1 MIIYHDNLR
10 SDVCKL
16 IINKFDELN
25 KKQIFSTKKNDDIR
39 IFGFEKVLDKN
50 ITNLFFDID
59 TKSSMKFFKK
69 NPLYQ
74 TLMVNKTFAPSEK
87 KLALGSGGGWHR
99 DSYIKRQ
106 HKTIFYL
113 TKVNIENGPF
123 TYLEPKLKIFS
134 RFYPMK
140 TRLSPNADKKL
151 NFCSNKISITSEK
164 PGLGFS
170 IISNYIHRGIP
181 LINGVRYA
189 VTVYSVFEKKSSW
202 LDSMKIKI

>member
-1 MIIYHDNLR
+1 MIIYHDNLKF
-10 SDVCKL
+10 DVCKL
-16 IINKFDELN
+16 IINKFEELN
-25 KKQIFSTKKNDDIR
+25 NKQIFSTKKNDDIR
-39 IFGFEKVLDKN
+39 MFGFEKVLDKN

-59 TKSSMKFFKK
+59 TKSSIKFFKK
-69 NPLYQ
+69 KPLYQ
-74 TLMVNKTFAPSEK
+74 TLMVNKTFVPSD

-99 DSYIKRQ
+99 DSYLKKQ
-106 HKTIFYL
+106 LKTIFYL

-140 TRLSPNADKKL
+140 TRLSANADKKL

-181 LINGVRYA
+181 LINGERYA
-189 VTVYSVFEKKSSW
+189 VTVYSVFEKKNKV
-202 LDSMKIKI
+202 LDSLKIKI

>member
-1 MIIYHDNLR
+1 MIIYHDNLKY
-10 SDVCKL
+10 DVCKL

-39 IFGFEKVLDKN
+39 IFGFEKGLDKN
-50 ITNLFFDID
+50 ITNFFFDID
-59 TKSSMKFFKK
+59 NKASIKFFKK
-69 NPLYQ
+69 KPLYQ
-74 TLMVNKTFAPSEK
+74 TLMVNKLFVPSD
-87 KLALGSGGGWHR
+87 KLSSGSGGGWHR
-99 DSYIKRQ
+99 DSYLKRQ
-106 HKTIFYL
+106 LKTVFYL

-140 TRLSPNADKKL
+140 TRLSADADKKL
-151 NFCSNKISITSEK
+151 NFCSNKISITSEQ

-189 VTVYSVFEKKSSW
+189 VTVYSFFEKENKFF
-202 LDSMKIKI
+202 DSLKINI

>member
-1 MIIYHDNLR
+1 MIIYHDNLKY
-10 SDVCKL
+10 DVCKL

-25 KKQIFSTKKNDDIR
+25 NKQIFSTKKNDDIR
-39 IFGFEKVLDKN
+39 MFGFEKVLDKN

-59 TKSSMKFFKK
+59 TKSSIKFFKK
-69 NPLYQ
+69 KPLYQ
-74 TLMVNKTFAPSEK
+74 TLMVNKTFVPSD

-99 DSYIKRQ
+99 DSYLKRQ
-106 HKTIFYL
+106 LKTIFYL
-113 TKVNIENGPF
+113 TKVNTENGPF

-140 TRLSPNADKKL
+140 TRLSANADKKL

-181 LINGVRYA
+181 PINGVRYA
-189 VTVYSVFEKKSSW
+189 VTVYSVFNKKNKV
-202 LDSMKIKI
+202 LDSLKIKI

>member
-1 MIIYHDNLR
+1 MIIYHNNLK
-10 SDVCKL
+10 SDVCNL
-16 IINKFDELN
+16 IINNFDELN
-25 KKQIFSTKKNDDIR
+25 KKKIFSTKKKDDIR

-59 TKSSMKFFKK
+59 TKSSIKFFKK
-69 NPLYQ
+69 KPLYQ
-74 TLMVNKTFAPSEK
+74 TLMVNKTFVSSD
-87 KLALGSGGGWHR
+87 KLGSGSGGGWHR
-99 DSYIKRQ
+99 DSYFKKQ

-140 TRLSPNADKKL
+140 TRLSANADKKL

-170 IISNYIHRGIP
+170 IISNYIHKGIP
-181 LINGVRYA
+181 VINGVRYA
-189 VTVYSVFEKKSSW
+189 VTVYSLFEKKSSY
-202 LDSMKIKI
+202 LDSMKIKV

>member
-1 MIIYHDNLR
+1 MIIYHDNLKY
-10 SDVCKL
+10 DVCKL

-25 KKQIFSTKKNDDIR
+25 NKQIFSTKKNDDIR
-39 IFGFEKVLDKN
+39 MFGFEKVLDKN

-59 TKSSMKFFKK
+59 TKSSIKFFKK
-69 NPLYQ
+69 KPLYQ
-74 TLMVNKTFAPSEK
+74 TLMVNKTFEPSD

-99 DSYIKRQ
+99 DSYLKKQ
-106 HKTIFYL
+106 LKTIFYL

-140 TRLSPNADKKL
+140 TRLSANADKKL

-181 LINGVRYA
+181 PINGVRYA
-189 VTVYSVFEKKSSW
+189 VTVYSVFEKKNKV
-202 LDSMKIKI
+202 LDSLKIKI

>member
-1 MIIYHDNLR
+1 MIIYHDNLK
-10 SDVCKL
+10 SDICKD
-16 IINKFDELN
+16 IIGKFDELN
-25 KKQIFSTKKNDDIR
+25 QKQIFSTKKEDDIR

-50 ITNLFFDID
+50 ITNLFFNID
-59 TKSSMKFFKK
+59 TDSSIKFFKK
-69 NPLYQ
+69 EPLYQ
-74 TLMVNKTFAPSEK
+74 TLMVNKTFTPSEN

-99 DSYIKRQ
+99 DSYLKKQ

-123 TYLEPKLKIFS
+123 TYLEPKIKIFS

-140 TRLSPNADKKL
+140 TRLSSNADKKL
-151 NFCSNKISITSEK
+151 NYCTNKISIISEK

-181 LINGVRYA
+181 LISGVRYA
-189 VTVYSVFEKKSSW
+189 LTVYSSFEKKNE
-202 LDSMKIKI
+202 LFDSLKIKI

>member
-1 MIIYHDNLR
+1 
-10 SDVCKL
+10 
-16 IINKFDELN
+16 
-25 KKQIFSTKKNDDIR
+25 
-39 IFGFEKVLDKN
+39 
-50 ITNLFFDID
+50 
-59 TKSSMKFFKK
+59 
-69 NPLYQ
+69 
-74 TLMVNKTFAPSEK
+74 MVNKTFVPSD
-87 KLALGSGGGWHR
+87 KLSLGSGSGWHR

-106 HKTIFYL
+106 MKTIYYL

-140 TRLSPNADKKL
+140 RRLSENADNRL

-181 LINGVRYA
+181 PINGVRYA
-189 VTVYSVFEKKSSW
+189 VTVYSFFEKNNHFEN
-202 LDSMKIKI
+202 LKIKI